1 MVFRASL
8 FCFQE
13 KQASRAKTS
22 HSQALLVRKK
32 TKDILVRLEPRDLK
46 APKERKGQDGTGT
59 SGVNYVRW
67 GRTSCPNGTETV
79 YQGKKNRWS
88 RY

>member
-1 MVFRASL
+1 MIFRASL

-13 KQASRAKTS
+13 KQASRAKN
-22 HSQALLVRKK
+22 K
-32 TKDILVRLEPRDLK
+32 PFPGPPG
-46 APKERKGQDGTGT
+46 PKEDQGHLGKTRAQGPQGAKGEKRRDGTGT

-79 YQGKKNRWS
+79 YQGKKNR
-88 RY
+88 